1 MKHHILVVLA
11 SLFLA
16 AGTVQAQSLGLV
28 ADIPFDFVVGK
39 TTLHAGKYTISPISM
54 SGSTILLRSSDLKE
68 SMFITPCLCASEKGN
83 HESKLVFHVYGN
95 HYFLSQIWTQGN
107 DVGWELPRN
116 HREVEEAR
124 AAQLKQLAIMASLAR
139 AR

>member
-16 AGTVQAQSLGLV
+16 VGTVQAQSLGLV

-39 TTLHAGKYTISPISM
+39 TTLDAGKYTISPISM

-68 SMFITPCLCASEKGN
+68 SMFITLCLCASEKGI
-83 HESKLVFHVYGN
+83 HESKLVFHGYGN

-116 HREVEEAR
+116 HREVAEAR
-124 AAQLKQLAIMASLAR
+124 AAQLQQLAIMASLAR
-139 AR
+139 GR